1 MNVEIIIKT
10 DEGVI
15 RKRAKLYKEW
25 AEKTVEAIASALPIK
40 GIVNRWGDEIY
51 FETDIEVD
59 VEENS
64 KDVVELGDI
73 AYWIPG
79 KAICIFFGKTPISDD
94 KIRPASAVNVIGKV
108 LDDLEDFK
116 KAKDGD
122 EIEIRPLD

>member
-10 DEGVI
+10 DDGVI

-25 AEKTVEAIASALPIK
+25 AEKTVEAIASALPIR
-40 GIVNRWGDEIY
+40 GMVNRWGDEIY

-64 KDVVELGDI
+64 KDIVELGDI

-79 KAICIFFGKTPISDD
+79 KAICIFFGRTPISDD

-122 EIEIRPLD
+122 EIEIRSLD

>member
-10 DEGVI
+10 DDGVI

-108 LDDLEDFK
+108 LDDLKDFK

-122 EIEIRPLD
+122 EIEIRLV

>member
-10 DEGVI
+10 DERVI

-108 LDDLEDFK
+108 LDDLKDFK

-122 EIEIRPLD
+122 EIEIRLV